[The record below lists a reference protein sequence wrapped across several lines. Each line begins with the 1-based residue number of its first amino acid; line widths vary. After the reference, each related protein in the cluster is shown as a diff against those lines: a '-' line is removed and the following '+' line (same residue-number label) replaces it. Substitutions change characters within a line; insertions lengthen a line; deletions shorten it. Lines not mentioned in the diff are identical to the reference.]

1 MPGCNPALSTVAAA
15 RDVDSLRR
23 LAMLHAILGGT
34 AMRRRDMLA
43 GAALLATTW
52 QRALAQAP
60 RPVRL
65 VVPAAPGGAID
76 VIGRLY
82 AQRLAARSGQ
92 GWVIEN
98 RAGGNN
104 TIGAAEVAR
113 AAPDGTTFLVNAD
126 IHLMGPRVVRGL
138 SYDPVADFTAVAR
151 LATAPLVIVG
161 HPEAS
166 RARSLAELAEQMRRD
181 PRHYTLASSGA
192 GSMAHLAGEGLKRR
206 VGAAD
211 AVVAHYRGTAPA
223 LNDVVAGNVTL
234 MVAPLLSAQALV
246 QAGRLR
252 AFALVSPTRSAAM
265 PDVPTVDEAGLPGL
279 HFLLWYAVWAPKGFA
294 APAADALARQLNEIG
309 QEADIARRLAEMGA
323 DPFTSDTP
331 ASFAAF
337 IQDENRR
344 NGRIA
349 DEAGIQPE

>member
-1 MPGCNPALSTVAAA
+1 MLRRTLVAVGVAAA
-15 RDVDSLRR
+15 
-23 LAMLHAILGGT
+23 
-34 AMRRRDMLA
+34 A
-43 GAALLATTW
+43 G
-52 QRALAQAP
+52 RALAQG
-60 RPVRL
+60 RGVRL

-76 VIGRLY
+76 LIGRLY
-82 AQRLAARSGQ
+82 APRLSARSGQ
-92 GWVIEN
+92 GWVVEN

-113 AAPDGTTFLVNAD
+113 SAPDGLTFLINAD
-126 IHLMGPRVVRGL
+126 IHLMGSRVVRGL
-138 SYDPVADFTAVAR
+138 TYDPMADFVGIGR
-151 LATAPLVIVG
+151 VATAPLLIVG

-166 RARSLAELAEQMRRD
+166 RARTLAELTGQMRRD

-206 VGAAD
+206 AGAAD

-223 LNDVVAGNVTL
+223 INDVVAGNVAL
-234 MVAPLLSAQALV
+234 MVAPLLSAQPLV

-252 AFALVSPTRSAAM
+252 AFAVTSATRSAAA

-279 HFLLWYAVWAPKGFA
+279 HFTLWYAVWGPRGL
-294 APAADALARQLNEIG
+294 PAATAEQVAATLREIG
-309 QEADIARRLAEMGA
+309 QEPEIARRLSELGA
-323 DPFTSDTP
+323 DAAITDTP

-337 IQDENRR
+337 LAEENRK